1 MAKTAVGLFESSG
14 SADEVVRDLEASGFL
29 RKDVRIL
36 KEPLEMAGSGL
47 TSTPHTDF
55 EVGLTRDLTAFGV
68 LEADAEDYVQ
78 GVRRGGVMVF
88 ATGSGD
94 KAQAAT
100 EIMNR
105 HGAVEVEKISASRP
119 ELPRETLIKSRE
131 KPQQVSPPRRI
142 TRTSLINSFS
152 RRLDS
157 LGAKAQRF
165 IGPKRHG

>member
-29 RKDVRIL
+29 RSDVRIL

-47 TSTPHTDF
+47 MSTPHTDF

-68 LEADAEDYVQ
+68 LEGDAEAYVR

-88 ATGSGD
+88 ATGSGE
-94 KAQAAT
+94 KADAAT

-105 HGAVEVEKISASRP
+105 HGAVELEEISALRP
-119 ELPRETLIKSRE
+119 QLPISDQGEMTATRVDSVQIGR
-131 KPQQVSPPRRI
+131 VRSPG
-142 TRTSLINSFS
+142 S
-152 RRLDS
+152 
-157 LGAKAQRF
+157 GARMF
-165 IGPKRHG
+165 VW

>member
-1 MAKTAVGLFESSG
+1 MRSFATSRPA
-14 SADEVVRDLEASGFL
+14 ASFGRTF
-29 RKDVRIL
+29 RIL

-105 HGAVEVEKISASRP
+105 HGAVEVGKISASRP

-157 LGAKAQRF
+157 LRG
-165 IGPKRHG
+165 

>member
-1 MAKTAVGLFESSG
+1 MARTAVGLFESSG
-14 SADEVVRDLEASGFL
+14 SADEVVRDLEASDFL
-29 RKDVRIL
+29 RKDVRVL

-47 TSTPHTDF
+47 MSTPHTDF

-88 ATGSGD
+88 ATGAGD

-105 HGAVEVEKISASRP
+105 HGAVEVERSAHRGRNYLARTTVRSIPSKIFPSKLEGSARRAPVLACSCGN
-119 ELPRETLIKSRE
+119 TLLLNK
-131 KPQQVSPPRRI
+131 
-142 TRTSLINSFS
+142 
-152 RRLDS
+152 
-157 LGAKAQRF
+157 
-165 IGPKRHG
+165 